1 MKNKLMN
8 TSHFYERSALEVSD
22 PVPRAFPCHKGKPFE
37 GVSHVVWLLWIID
50 ISRRPWILLISA
62 PNAFDW
68 FFPPPDQWTSSAGG
82 GPPEMWPLLASPRAP
97 KDTSPQGNLVWLL
110 RGKSLKTSRS
120 CYLTL
125 AVWQIA
131 LGTGKGIADP
141 VRLISSLSQ
150 QGVRFIK
157 V

>member
-1 MKNKLMN
+1 MN

-22 PVPRAFPCHKGKPFE
+22 PVPWAFPCHKGKPFE

-82 GPPEMWPLLASPRAP
+82 GPPEMWPLLASPREP
-97 KDTSPQGNLVWLL
+97 KDTSPQGNLLWLL
-110 RGKSLKTSRS
+110 HGKRTTCFQSKDFQKLLSYPS
-120 CYLTL
+120 CLANCFGNRKGHCRPSKIDFLTVS
-125 AVWQIA
+125 A
-131 LGTGKGIADP
+131 
-141 VRLISSLSQ
+141 RC
-150 QGVRFIK
+150 
-157 V
+157 

>member
-1 MKNKLMN
+1 
-8 TSHFYERSALEVSD
+8 
-22 PVPRAFPCHKGKPFE
+22 
-37 GVSHVVWLLWIID
+37 
-50 ISRRPWILLISA
+50 
-62 PNAFDW
+62 
-68 FFPPPDQWTSSAGG
+68 
-82 GPPEMWPLLASPRAP
+82 MWPLLASPRAP

-110 RGKSLKTSRS
+110 RGKRTTCSSLKTSRS

-131 LGTGKGIADP
+131 LGTRKGIADP